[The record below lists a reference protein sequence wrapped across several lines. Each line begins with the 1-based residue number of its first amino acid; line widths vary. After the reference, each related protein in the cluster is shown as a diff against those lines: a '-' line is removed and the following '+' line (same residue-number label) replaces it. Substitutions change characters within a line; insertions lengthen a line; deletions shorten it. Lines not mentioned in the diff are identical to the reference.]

1 MRARTPLHSNPLPL
15 VKPFAQDRNPISV
28 SKSTLSLPCP
38 HCLPLK
44 RIQEYHLE
52 PISHVSIV
60 GGRAGDAV
68 GLEMLWG
75 KGLEDAE
82 MCSAVKCGW

>member
-1 MRARTPLHSNPLPL
+1 MRGPEL
-15 VKPFAQDRNPISV
+15 D
-28 SKSTLSLPCP
+28 
-38 HCLPLK
+38 K
-44 RIQEYHLE
+44 RRRRIFG
-52 PISHVSIV
+52 

-68 GLEMLWG
+68 GPEMLWG